1 VEEAGRQWARQLI
14 RNRGSDGS
22 YKRGAYTGNRNDKNS
37 LQGNIAKL
45 GNNVYEYG
53 TQDQG
58 EKGSPEW
65 QRR

>member
-1 VEEAGRQWARQLI
+1 LI

-58 EKGSPEW
+58 EKGSPE
-65 QRR
+65 